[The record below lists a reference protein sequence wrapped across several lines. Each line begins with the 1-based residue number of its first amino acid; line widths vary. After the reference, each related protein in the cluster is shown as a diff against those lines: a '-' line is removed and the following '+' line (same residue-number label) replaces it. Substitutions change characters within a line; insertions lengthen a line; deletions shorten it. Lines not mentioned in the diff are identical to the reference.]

1 MRCDYPQL
9 PFPRGTTYSQGAFT
23 PTATDGLQIEG
34 QVYTVWDDDFDM
46 PVKLRVVR
54 NMTGSTLT
62 LTAGKLIGFKDASGT
77 FANLGNHAYSFAL
90 AADGDPAKP
99 IDGAYAA
106 TATAAAYDLFYVVE
120 EGPCVV
126 LKIAASSTQAITA
139 GAKVYGDSQTS
150 KVDATVSSGAA
161 VGRAMKDAAS
171 TADSVDVYVFPGFIG

>member
-62 LTAGKLIGFKDASGT
+62 LTAGKLIGFKDGSGT
-77 FANLGNHAYSFAL
+77 FANLGKHAYAL
-90 AADGDPAKP
+90 AADGEPAKP

-126 LKIAASSTQAITA
+126 LKIAASSGQAITA
-139 GAKVYGDSQTS
+139 GAKVYGDSSTS

-161 VGRAMKDAAS
+161 VGRAMEAAES
-171 TADSVDVYVFPGFIG
+171 TDTSVDVYVFPGFIG

>member
-62 LTAGKLIGFKDASGT
+62 LTAGQLIGFKDGSGT
-77 FANLGNHAYSFAL
+77 FANLGKHAYAL
-90 AADGDPAKP
+90 AADGEPAKP

-126 LKIAASSTQAITA
+126 LKIAASSGQAITA
-139 GAKVYGDSQTS
+139 GAKVYGDSSTS

-161 VGRAMKDAAS
+161 VGRAMEAAAS
-171 TADSVDVYVFPGFIG
+171 TDASVDVYVFPGFIG